1 MRIEVKGMTLDE
13 AINTAM
19 IELSTTSD
27 NIAYEVI
34 QEASAGFLGIGSKP
48 CIISAYKKNDKERIF
63 SYNKNKSKKLK
74 KLGII
79 PEENNNINTELEQ
92 SNMRPILIN
101 KNK

>member
-34 QEASAGFLGIGSKP
+34 QE
-48 CIISAYKKNDKERIF
+48 
-63 SYNKNKSKKLK
+63 
-74 KLGII
+74 
-79 PEENNNINTELEQ
+79 EL
-92 SNMRPILIN
+92 
-101 KNK
+101 